1 MLINSKA
8 WYLMTHNAITANV
21 KIKKSS
27 SFSFA
32 LTDIVL
38 TSGIILACHILTYI
52 ANKFM
57 YIHIYILSPYLLKY
71 ALLTRRKC
79 GVQNINETHYIYTRI
94 CKIFSY
100 ASLTYY
106 FRFLLF
112 LFFFCFENIIEELWQ
127 CIFWTVR
134 YYYYFFFLAV
144 FLCLYNSLVPI
155 C

>member
-112 LFFFCFENIIEELWQ
+112 LFFFL
-127 CIFWTVR
+127 FWK
-134 YYYYFFFLAV
+134 YYRRALTMYFLNGSLLSFFFFLQFSYV
-144 FLCLYNSLVPI
+144 YIIP
-155 C
+155 